1 MRFLRAVEICF
12 EIILCA
18 CVCISS
24 YARITQEGSVITTSS
39 IHSIIRIE
47 SKTKVLI
54 SLFSIQVQLLTEP
67 HFKLVFTG
75 VKKSKESNYPKKVML
90 EKIKK

>member
-24 YARITQEGSVITTSS
+24 YARVTQEGSVTTSS

-67 HFKLVFTG
+67 HYKLVFTG

-90 EKIKK
+90 QKIKK